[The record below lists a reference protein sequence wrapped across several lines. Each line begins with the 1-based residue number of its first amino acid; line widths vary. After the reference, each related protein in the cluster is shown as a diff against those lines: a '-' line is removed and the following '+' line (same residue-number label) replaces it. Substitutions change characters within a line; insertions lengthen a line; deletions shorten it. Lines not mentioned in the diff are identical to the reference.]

1 MKKITLRP
9 LLLTLVAAVSLVGC
23 QVTRAGYES
32 APYTVVRSDGQFEIR
47 DYPALTVV
55 ETQMA
60 DASRNGSDGSF
71 RRLFK
76 FISGGNEAKQKIDMT
91 TPVFM
96 SGSETNATMAFV
108 MPAEFKTADVPKP
121 SNAQVTVRE
130 LPAGQFAVLRFSGG
144 RNAKLESATLAQLK
158 AWTDTQKLSVLSSP
172 MYGYFDPPWTPSFM
186 RRNEVML
193 KIEAAK

>member
-9 LLLTLVAAVSLVGC
+9 FLLILVAAASLVGC
-23 QVTRAGYES
+23 QATRAGNES
-32 APYTVVRSDGQFEIR
+32 APYTVVRSDGNFEIR

-55 ETQMA
+55 ETPMA
-60 DASRNGSDGSF
+60 DASRDGSDGSF

-76 FISGGNEAKQKIDMT
+76 FISGGNEAKQKIAMT

-96 SGSETNATMAFV
+96 AGRETNATMAFV
-108 MPAEFKTADVPKP
+108 MPAKFKTADVPKP
-121 SNAQVTVRE
+121 SNGQVTVRE
-130 LPAGQFAVLRFSGG
+130 LAAGQFAVLRFSGS
-144 RNAKLESATLAQLK
+144 RNAKQETETLAQLK

-193 KIEAAK
+193 KIETAK